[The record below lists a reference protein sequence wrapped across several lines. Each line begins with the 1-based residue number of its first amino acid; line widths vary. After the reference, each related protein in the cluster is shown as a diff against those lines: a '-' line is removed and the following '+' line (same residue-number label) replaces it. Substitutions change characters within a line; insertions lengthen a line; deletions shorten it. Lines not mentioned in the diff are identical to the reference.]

1 VLNLFTALSWPGNV
15 RQLINVL
22 RNVVVLNDGP
32 VVERHM
38 LPPDLEPVAS
48 QRAAPTA
55 APAGSAMELLAG
67 KTLAQVERLV
77 IEEAIKRH
85 AGSVPKAARE
95 LGVSPSTLYRKQE
108 SWDKT
113 DT

>member
-1 VLNLFTALSWPGNV
+1 
-15 RQLINVL
+15 
-22 RNVVVLNDGP
+22 
-32 VVERHM
+32 
-38 LPPDLEPVAS
+38 
-48 QRAAPTA
+48 
-55 APAGSAMELLAG
+55 MELLAG